1 MSDAVESVGSTE
13 PVAPAGV
20 EPLVTLEA
28 LEVRLGRGFQE
39 SEKARAQAIIEDV
52 SALALGE
59 TQAKWTMATVPH
71 DVAAVVLSAALRTF
85 KNPDRYI
92 QQQVGSWS
100 ARLDREEV
108 RAGVFTK
115 PERDVLVRNSQE
127 PGLGFFGFA
136 TVARTRE
143 EGRDY
148 SETEY
153 WDTNIVG
160 GPVPYSEKSW
170 W

>member
-1 MSDAVESVGSTE
+1 MSESIENTE
-13 PVAPAGV
+13 PVAPEGV

-28 LEVRLGRGFQE
+28 LEIRLGRSFQE
-39 SEKARAQAIIEDV
+39 NEKPRAAAIIEDV

-59 TQAKWTMATVPH
+59 TRAKWTMATVPR

-100 ARLDREEV
+100 ARLDRDEV

-136 TVARTRE
+136 TVGRTRDE
-143 EGRDY
+143 DRGDTV
-148 SETEY
+148 TEY
-153 WDTNIVG
+153 WETNIEG
-160 GPVPYSEKSW
+160 GPIPYSEKNW

>member
-1 MSDAVESVGSTE
+1 MSEPLDNTE
-13 PVAPAGV
+13 PVAPEGAD
-20 EPLVTLEA
+20 PLVTLEA
-28 LEVRLGRGFQE
+28 LEIRLGRNFQE
-39 SEKARAQAIIEDV
+39 NEKQRAQAIIEDV

-59 TQAKWTMATVPH
+59 TRAQWTMATVPR

-100 ARLDREEV
+100 ARLDRDEV

-136 TVARTRE
+136 TVARTRDE
-143 EGRDY
+143 EGGDT
-148 SETEY
+148 ETEY
-153 WDTNIVG
+153 WETNIVG
-160 GPVPYSEKSW
+160 GPVPYSEKRW